1 MRKAILFTFVI
12 SLLMAVSCG
21 GNNGGGSGGGGSQI
35 QPTYTG
41 AMKCSQQVTSPK
53 GVIICSGGSI
63 GADVPGIAD
72 QQLGDLFRIA
82 GDGQTTAS
90 GTNNY
95 HPCPDGSYDGSGTC
109 FSTYATYHI
118 WLIPRSPQCENPGF
132 TELVTSAAW
141 PDGYDNDPNGWDK
154 DPTPG
159 RTILCVAG
167 MMEAGGGKMQGL
179 AVPGMGVV
187 DAIDTMPIVRYEGE
201 HNLLAQVDQVRYA
214 ATQYH
219 FGTNGGHPI
228 LGDGPPAMAKAARR
242 FQLEKPPIEAKDK
255 NGNSLWV
262 VK

>member
-1 MRKAILFTFVI
+1 MTKAILFTFVI
-12 SLLMAVSCG
+12 GLLMAVSCG
-21 GNNGGGSGGGGSQI
+21 GNGSSGGGGSQI
-35 QPTYTG
+35 QPTFTG
-41 AMKCSQQVTSPK
+41 GMKCSQQVTSPK
-53 GVIICSGGSI
+53 GVTICSGSSI
-63 GADVPGIAD
+63 AAGVPAIAD
-72 QQLGDLFRIA
+72 QQLDELFRIA

-95 HPCPDGSYDGSGTC
+95 HACPDGSYDGSGTC
-109 FSTYATYHI
+109 FSTHRTYHI

-167 MMEAGGGKMQGL
+167 FMAAGGGNMKGIDL
-179 AVPGMGVV
+179 PGMGVV

-201 HNLLAQVDQVRYA
+201 HNLLAQVDTARYA

-219 FGTNGGHPI
+219 FGSNGGHPI
-228 LGDGPPAMAKAARR
+228 LGDGPPAMAKATRR
-242 FQLEKPPIEAKDK
+242 PQISDQPIKIKTKDGVDLFVTK
-255 NGNSLWV
+255 
-262 VK
+262 